1 MAEQLDPFDA
11 LKRRYTRRDLL
22 KMSGR
27 GGMSLAALSLL
38 AACNSGTDTGSGP
51 SGGAPSEFPPLAKQL
66 SVAQWPLY
74 IDRAKGGDHPS
85 LQQFT
90 DLTGIVVDYETKIN
104 DNQAFFASLTPQLS
118 SGQATGWDLITLSDW
133 VVTRM
138 DTANWLVPMDW
149 SLLPTASQT
158 MLPVFKDPA
167 YDPHNGHSVPWQG
180 GLTGVAYYPD
190 KVGGTIT
197 SFDQL
202 WDPKLAGHVGM
213 LTEMVDT
220 FGLTFLSMGVD
231 PQQATADDGQR
242 AADKLRQQ
250 RDAGIVRK
258 YYGQDYI
265 DDLARGDLWASMA
278 WSGDIFYYKELGGA
292 PDLEFVV
299 PETGAM
305 IWATCSEIPAGAE
318 HPRDAHAYMDF
329 YYRPEIAALV
339 TDWVLYMTPVK
350 GVQEIMQAKA
360 DDPKASAGDR
370 TYYQQ
375 LATSPLLFPPEDLA
389 AAKLHPTPVLT
400 EEEFQT
406 FEGQLTSVMDEN

>member
-1 MAEQLDPFDA
+1 
-11 LKRRYTRRDLL
+11 
-22 KMSGR
+22 
-27 GGMSLAALSLL
+27 
-38 AACNSGTDTGSGP
+38 
-51 SGGAPSEFPPLAKQL
+51 
-66 SVAQWPLY
+66 
-74 IDRAKGGDHPS
+74 
-85 LQQFT
+85 
-90 DLTGIVVDYETKIN
+90 
-104 DNQAFFASLTPQLS
+104 
-118 SGQATGWDLITLSDW
+118 
-133 VVTRM
+133 M

-149 SLLPTASQT
+149 SLLPTASET
-158 MLPVFKDPA
+158 ILPVFKDPA

-231 PQQATADDGQR
+231 PQQATADDGQK

-265 DDLARGDLWASMA
+265 DDLARGDLW
-278 WSGDIFYYKELGGA
+278 
-292 PDLEFVV
+292 
-299 PETGAM
+299 
-305 IWATCSEIPAGAE
+305 
-318 HPRDAHAYMDF
+318 
-329 YYRPEIAALV
+329 
-339 TDWVLYMTPVK
+339 PVK

-389 AAKLHPTPVLT
+389 AAKLHPRRSSRRRSSRPSKV
-400 EEEFQT
+400 
-406 FEGQLTSVMDEN
+406 SSAR